1 MSGSDV
7 CGEGHPTYPVM
18 HMMYLPRMD
27 RQMAVKTLLPATSLV
42 SSNRHFIRHYSIMWT
57 VSILYS
63 KNM

>member
-27 RQMAVKTLLPATSLV
+27 RQTAVKTLLPATSFVSRYLTGCNSLV
-42 SSNRHFIRHYSIMWT
+42 
-57 VSILYS
+57 VSGGAILFVTTA
-63 KNM
+63 